1 MRASIPLPPA
11 CKAGALPFELIPLKN
26 ATITGFEPARAE
38 PNGLAV
44 HRLNHSATS
53 SLLSLKCCVKV
64 KTILCFMLSE
74 KSKLAA

>member
-44 HRLNHSATS
+44 HRLNHSA
-53 SLLSLKCCVKV
+53 
-64 KTILCFMLSE
+64 I
-74 KSKLAA
+74 